1 MVPENIR
8 GSSNL
13 KGLAGLAGTAGLLM
27 AGTTPESKAAMARA
41 SEAIKDI
48 GISPEAI
55 LRGKGDELGR
65 MGNAYVTAGNPNYLR
80 ELQYQIGIEKD
91 PQRKDILLREF
102 QKIGGSGAGRGI
114 APPSAYMR

>member
-1 MVPENIR
+1 
-8 GSSNL
+8 
-13 KGLAGLAGTAGLLM
+13 M
-27 AGTTPESKAAMARA
+27 AAASPESKAAMARA

-80 ELQYQIGIEKD
+80 ELKAQLDVETN
-91 PQRKDILLREF
+91 PERRNVLLREF

-114 APPSAYMR
+114 APPSAYLR